1 MYVFKMYILKM
12 YVFEMYIF
20 VKTLI
25 EPFPLST
32 QTNANSQKCTQA
44 YSPHPAHKFPE
55 KSTWMSHSN
64 ESFHTFHKI
73 LRTPFLPVSIF
84 FFSLEEN
91 LKIIKNLFFV
101 FLTFN
106 FCFSFLAP
114 WGQILRIFKVSHL
127 YVKKNLKWTKK
138 ISCW

>member
-1 MYVFKMYILKM
+1 MYV
-12 YVFEMYIF
+12 YVNVRF
-20 VKTLI
+20 VKVRFWNVHFCKNLDWTVSVLY
-25 EPFPLST
+25 PK
-32 QTNANSQKCTQA
+32 TNANSQKCTQA

-55 KSTWMSHSN
+55 KSTWN
-64 ESFHTFHKI
+64 ESFMNHFTLFNNLCVLFSTCKY
-73 LRTPFLPVSIF
+73 FSI

-106 FCFSFLAP
+106 FCFSVAP

-127 YVKKNLKWTKK
+127 YVKKNLKWKK
-138 ISCW
+138 ISSW